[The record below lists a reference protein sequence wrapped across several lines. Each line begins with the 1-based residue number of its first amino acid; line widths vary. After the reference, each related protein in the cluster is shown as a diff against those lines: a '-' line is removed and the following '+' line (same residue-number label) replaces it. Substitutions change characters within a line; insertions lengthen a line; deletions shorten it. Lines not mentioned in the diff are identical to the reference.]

1 MRVACREDDVDG
13 DRGPQQRQGDDHR
26 GPSELVGDERHAR
39 VPPQSVKPARSS
51 RLKRRTVLAA
61 AALLAL
67 AILMS
72 WVARNGTK
80 ETIFIEEATIAE
92 MGVETA
98 GPPPPVGPLH
108 VESTPAARV
117 FVNDEE
123 RGQTPLR
130 LDDIPPGRVRI
141 EGPFGAEVFVA
152 GELVGL
158 LPLEPAEV
166 PVGIQE
172 IVVRHDGREWQETVD
187 VTLREPEVVTIDTS
201 IGGRARR

>member
-130 LDDIPPGRVRI
+130 LDDIPPGTY
-141 EGPFGAEVFVA
+141 
-152 GELVGL
+152 
-158 LPLEPAEV
+158 
-166 PVGIQE
+166 
-172 IVVRHDGREWQETVD
+172 H
-187 VTLREPEVVTIDTS
+187 VTLEARREPCVGPSPCAKTRPRRLS
-201 IGGRARR
+201 RPSCRAEWRCSPGCRLTLRQQQPHRAQR